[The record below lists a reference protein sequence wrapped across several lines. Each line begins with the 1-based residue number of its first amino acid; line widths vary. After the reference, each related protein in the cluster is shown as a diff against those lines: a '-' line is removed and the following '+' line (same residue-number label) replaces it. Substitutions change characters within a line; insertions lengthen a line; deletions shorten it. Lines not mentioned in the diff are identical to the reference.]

1 MTEGRPPVL
10 PAMPERD
17 QRKLERQVLLLQSS
31 VASFC
36 VVGMLLGWF
45 GERSGAAQAGAAWI
59 AGYHL
64 LHAGYILQYRIPGR
78 PIPFVERL
86 TPMLD
91 VSCIT
96 TAWVVM
102 GHPQSPFWAVYLY
115 ALVGYGRRY
124 HGWSYFVISSFIL
137 VNIVGGRLAISL
149 KSDQP
154 LMVNADLLTMV
165 VMAAAMALLSHAVGS
180 AWRHAEYRA
189 RVLAETDPLTG
200 IANRRVFLE
209 RLGILAEDPSSRF
222 ALLMLD
228 LDDFKRIN
236 DEYGHLRGDEV
247 LAQVARLL
255 RDNIRESDRVA
266 RYGGEE
272 LIVLMPQ
279 TSLTQATALAD
290 RLRAMVFEATPASI
304 SIGCAIRDPGETAG
318 SVLKRADDL
327 LLSAKRTGKN
337 AVRSST
343 LRRSA

>member
-1 MTEGRPPVL
+1 MKRGQDRGCFGGVEQCLFSRF
-10 PAMPERD
+10 PATNLAE
-17 QRKLERQVLLLQSS
+17 
-31 VASFC
+31 A
-36 VVGMLLGWF
+36 LGF
-45 GERSGAAQAGAAWI
+45 ANSAALAGAAWI

-236 DEYGHLRGDEV
+236 DGVCLRKAADTGTEAGIDAHTFIY
-247 LAQVARLL
+247 LAV
-255 RDNIRESDRVA
+255 
-266 RYGGEE
+266 
-272 LIVLMPQ
+272 
-279 TSLTQATALAD
+279 
-290 RLRAMVFEATPASI
+290 
-304 SIGCAIRDPGETAG
+304 
-318 SVLKRADDL
+318 
-327 LLSAKRTGKN
+327 
-337 AVRSST
+337 
-343 LRRSA
+343 